1 MKYGPKSCCFSQSFS
16 HFNYKFS
23 CFSKLPFFCHF
34 QFWEVV
40 KIILYSQLIT
50 VGHIFPTLSKSIKL
64 YTTPRATYTGW
75 WVCSPFQENIKDHQ
89 TSLELFLYFIVE
101 FWVAVTGTG
110 ILYSNKRGQYLD
122 ESINVNNLEY
132 KPLFWEKFIL
142 IKFPTPINCQ

>member
-23 CFSKLPFFCHF
+23 CFSKLLLKIGNDKRK
-34 QFWEVV
+34 VV

-50 VGHIFPTLSKSIKL
+50 VYTFFPHFLKVL
-64 YTTPRATYTGW
+64 NFYTTPRATYTGW